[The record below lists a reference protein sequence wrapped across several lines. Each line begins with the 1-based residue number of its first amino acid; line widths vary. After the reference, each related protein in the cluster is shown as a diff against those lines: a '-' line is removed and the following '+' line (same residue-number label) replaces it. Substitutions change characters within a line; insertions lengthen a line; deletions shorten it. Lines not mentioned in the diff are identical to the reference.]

1 MDAATENRLAK
12 KYMRLAWRVAAKH
25 ARKWNGKIDQQ
36 ELFGQ
41 ACLLLVQG
49 IREFDPDRSPDGND
63 GIGGFLGQFLHR
75 RLTDYI
81 RMKVGKQ
88 GQRIGLVL
96 MKNNNIRLTHY
107 LTAGESKREIEAAE
121 ALEAT
126 EKLLSCLPGKRALVM
141 RCLLRHDFGPDGVRE
156 AMRVAEMSE
165 SRVSQIRQESVAML
179 AELGVD
185 RVRRILFGE

>member
-1 MDAATENRLAK
+1 MDAAEENRLAK

-25 ARKWNGKIDQQ
+25 ARKWGGTIDQD

-49 IREFDPDRSPDGND
+49 IREFDPERSPEGND
-63 GIGGFLGQFLHR
+63 GIGGFLGQFLQR

-96 MKNNNIRLTHY
+96 MKNNNSIRLTNY
-107 LTAGESKREIEAAE
+107 LTTGDSKREIDAAE

-126 EKLLSCLPGKRALVM
+126 EKLLSFLPGKRALVM
-141 RCLLRHDFGPDGVRE
+141 RCLLRHNFGPDGVRE
-156 AMRVAEMSE
+156 AMRLAELSE

-179 AELGVD
+179 ADLGVEK
-185 RVRRILFGE
+185 VLEILF